1 MRQARTLIYLLL
13 WLLIPAPVSCWA
25 ENLKVLVVLSDS
37 STPYL
42 SFASALSK
50 SLPPSVQAS
59 VLETPERLSSSMYQA
74 DLVVA
79 VGMKA
84 TEFAASKTTIP
95 MLSVMIPRMGYE
107 ELLVRASPKTD
118 HRLISAIYIDQQWDR
133 QIEFWRAV
141 LPERRRIG
149 LLHSQDTNFDLEHLR
164 KKVAQRGGSLQSQ
177 QVRSS
182 DELFP
187 KLEGVLANSDVLVAI
202 PDSSIYNSS
211 NIRNILLTSYRYG
224 IPLIGISQSY
234 VNAGAMCA
242 IFSTPEQ
249 FAEQASGVMVSFA
262 RTRHLSEPQY
272 PATYTIA
279 INHQVARSLG
289 IKLPPQETIRERMGK
304 TRGGEQ

>member
-1 MRQARTLIYLLL
+1 MRKARTLIYLLL
-13 WLLIPAPVSCWA
+13 CLLIPAPASCWA

-50 SLPPSVQAS
+50 GLPPSVQTS
-59 VLETPERLSSSMYQA
+59 VLESPERLSSGLYQA

-84 TEFAASKTTIP
+84 TEFAASKITIP
-95 MLSVMIPRMGYE
+95 MLSVMIPKMGYE
-107 ELLVRASPKTD
+107 EMLARVSPKTN
-118 HRLISAIYIDQQWDR
+118 HRPISAIYIDQQWDR

-141 LPERRRIG
+141 FPERRRIG
-149 LLHSQDTNFDLEHLR
+149 LLHSQDTNVDLERLR
-164 KKVAQRGGSLQSQ
+164 KNVAQRGGSLKAQPVQSAG
-177 QVRSS
+177 
-182 DELFP
+182 ELFSR
-187 KLEGVLANSDVLVAI
+187 LESVLTNSDVLIAI
-202 PDSSIYNSS
+202 PDSTIYNSS

-224 IPLIGISQSY
+224 IPLIGFSQSY

-249 FAEQASGVMVSFA
+249 LAEQASEVMVSFA
-262 RTRHLSEPQY
+262 RTGHLSEPQY

-279 INHQVARSLG
+279 INQQVARSLG
-289 IKLPPQETIRERMGK
+289 VKLPPHETIRERMGK
-304 TRGGEQ
+304 TKEGE